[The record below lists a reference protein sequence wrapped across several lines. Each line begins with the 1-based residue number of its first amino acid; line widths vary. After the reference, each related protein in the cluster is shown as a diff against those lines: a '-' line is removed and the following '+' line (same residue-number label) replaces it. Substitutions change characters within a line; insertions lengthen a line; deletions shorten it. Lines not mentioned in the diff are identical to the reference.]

1 MLYYIVA
8 FFQVVFCIALVGLI
22 LLHSGKGGGLSSSL
36 GGGMGGTFS
45 GTTIMEKNLTRLTL
59 IVLGLFALT
68 NIALFFL
75 ARGLAAPRRAQT
87 EGLARGGWG
96 EPASPHRL
104 YP

>member
-45 GTTIMEKNLTRLTL
+45 GTTIMEKNLTRLDSDRRRTL
-59 IVLGLFALT
+59 LADQRHPVLHGINHFSPLT
-68 NIALFFL
+68 GG
-75 ARGLAAPRRAQT
+75 RQAPC
-87 EGLARGGWG
+87 
-96 EPASPHRL
+96 
-104 YP
+104 